1 MHRDPRPPLE
11 RVQRGSHVD
20 LLVLSRREA
29 ESVAPNAPHVVISI
43 TDPDRDAAELAESAD
58 RRAVLRLRFHDIAGA
73 LDLEP
78 HGSEAGAE
86 IAMSAAAAAEV
97 AEFVAANVGD
107 DVRLVVCHCEAG
119 VSRSAAVAAAISKF
133 YNGDDEAFFERY
145 LPNSWVYRL
154 VLHRLAAAADASS
167 DFGRGT

>member
-1 MHRDPRPPLE
+1 M
-11 RVQRGSHVD
+11 D

-29 ESVAPNAPHVVISI
+29 ESVVPNAPYVVVSI
-43 TDPDRDAAELAESAD
+43 TDPDRDAAELAESPD
-58 RRAVLRLRFHDIAGA
+58 RRAVLRVRFHDVAGS
-73 LDLEP
+73 LDLDP
-78 HGSEAGAE
+78 PTSDAGTE
-86 IAMSAAAAAEV
+86 VAMSDADAVQV
-97 AEFVAANVGD
+97 AEFVTANVGD

-154 VLHRLAAAADASS
+154 VLYRLAAAAGASS
-167 DFGRGT
+167 D